1 LIAKSLPEE
10 PNDSVNLLVSL
21 LVRHPE
27 LSRVVIKPRFAA
39 IALFFIVRG
48 SLDTEERTSFRHA
61 VADHLRAF
69 HQLAREPSPKV
80 AVRIRADQ
88 GHTFVEI
95 EREARDIT
103 RDEIALM
110 VALVAQSFGERLIVN
125 PPADDPNEDDGS
137 GREDAVG
144 SALDAVRRAKQAKGL
159 VGFRE
164 ERRVLIYFGK

>member
-48 SLDTEERTSFRHA
+48 SLAVGERSAFRLS
-61 VADHLRAF
+61 VLDHLRAF
-69 HQLAREPSPKV
+69 HGLAREPSPKV
-80 AVRIRADQ
+80 VVRLRADE

-95 EREARDIT
+95 ERDARDIT
-103 RDEIALM
+103 RDEISLM
-110 VALVAQSFGERLIVN
+110 VALVAQSFGDRLIVN
-125 PPADDPNEDDGS
+125 PPADDPNEDESG
-137 GREDAVG
+137 GREDPVG
-144 SALDAVRRAKQAKGL
+144 TALDAVRRAKQAKGL